1 MRTLAITA
9 LLILSFMLYAVGLG
23 VLIIFTLIGI
33 GALCKPGHD
42 AADDIQA
49 ALFGILVAAL
59 VIAGLMR
66 AWSFIIT

>member
-1 MRTLAITA
+1 MRTLGIVA
-9 LLILSFMLYAVGLG
+9 LMALSFALYTMGLG
-23 VLIIFTLIGI
+23 VLTMFTLIGI